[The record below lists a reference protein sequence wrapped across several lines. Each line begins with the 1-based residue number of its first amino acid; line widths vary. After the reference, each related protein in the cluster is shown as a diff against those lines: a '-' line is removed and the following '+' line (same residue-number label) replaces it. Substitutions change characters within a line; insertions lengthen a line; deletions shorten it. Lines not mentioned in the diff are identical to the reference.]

1 MAKSNH
7 GTARK
12 KEEEKRELVN
22 RGRQLARVHGKET
35 KLDFEQCTRDATPKR
50 TRSDTGNSPGS
61 VAWTENTPGLP
72 TRVRWVTPWRT
83 PCHSPAEWHLRCE
96 LLAVC
101 VSRTFASVHGLSE
114 WLASLLFD
122 YFLLSFGGSVKNW
135 NESLWVYIFQ
145 REKIWHYL
153 FAGNRHS

>member
-1 MAKSNH
+1 M
-7 GTARK
+7 
-12 KEEEKRELVN
+12 N
-22 RGRQLARVHGKET
+22 RGRQLARVHEKET

-72 TRVRWVTPWRT
+72 TRVRWVTPCRT

-122 YFLLSFGGSVKNW
+122 YFLLSFEARFKT
-135 NESLWVYIFQ
+135 ETKVYEFTYF
-145 REKIWHYL
+145 RERKYDIICL
-153 FAGNRHS
+153 QETDIAKDVSEG